1 MRLFFCVILTTI
13 FSINLPAQTGI
24 GCDGARYR
32 YRIFEEF
39 TVNYN
44 VIYGNNINA
53 TGSNVSLEMDIYQ
66 PEGDVVTNRP
76 VVVVAHGG
84 FFLGGAN
91 DGSDVVPL
99 CQDLARMGYV
109 AVSISYR
116 LGISNFFAL
125 ESSLQEAVVR
135 GVQDAKA
142 AVRYLRKTHAEDGNT
157 WGIDPERIVLGGSS
171 AGAFIALHT
180 AYVDDLSEIPS
191 SVDFNANGL
200 SGGIEGNS
208 GSPGYSSDILSIFS
222 ISGAI
227 GDVDWMSSGNKP
239 LVSVHGTS
247 DGTVPFG
254 TDYVQ
259 LYGIPV
265 TIVDGSE
272 TVHNQADLLGLDNCF
287 HVFPGAGHT
296 PHQSSTQYYDTTRA
310 VTVGFTS
317 RQVCPLYPPLCE
329 WYDVDAPPP
338 IVNTCPADIVADGLI
353 TVADV
358 LEILGQFGCDVNCFA
373 DVDADGAV
381 TVSDVLSVLSVFG
394 EPCPN

>member
-1 MRLFFCVILTTI
+1 MRLFFCVILTTL

-32 YRIFEEF
+32 YRVFEAF
-39 TVNYN
+39 SVDSNILYGSN
-44 VIYGNNINA
+44 VNA
-53 TGSNVSLEMDIYQ
+53 TGSTVSLVMDIYQ
-66 PEGDVVTNRP
+66 PVGDVVTNRP

-84 FFLGGAN
+84 FFIGGSN
-91 DGSDVVPL
+91 DGTDVVPL

-125 ESSLQEAVVR
+125 EASLQEAVVR

-171 AGAFIALHT
+171 AGAFIALHA

-191 SVDFNANGL
+191 TVDFNANGL
-200 SGGIEGNS
+200 SGGIEGDS
-208 GSPGYSSDILSIFS
+208 GSPGYSSDLLSIFS

-227 GDVDWMSSGNKP
+227 GDVDWMSSGNTP

-254 TDYVQ
+254 TGYVQ
-259 LYGIPV
+259 LSGINV

-272 TVHNQADLLGLDNCF
+272 IVHNQADLLGLDNCF

-317 RQVCPLYPPLCE
+317 KQVCPLYPPLCE

-338 IVNTCPADIVADGLI
+338 IENTCPADIVADGII

-358 LEILGQFGCDVNCFA
+358 LEILGQFGCNFNCFA

>member
-1 MRLFFCVILTTI
+1 MRLFFCVILITI

-76 VVVVAHGG
+76 VVVVSHGG

>member
-338 IVNTCPADIVADGLI
+338 IVNTCPADGLI

>member
-1 MRLFFCVILTTI
+1 MRLFFGVILTTV
-13 FSINLPAQTGI
+13 FSMNLPAQTGI

-32 YRIFEEF
+32 YRVFDDF
-39 TVNYN
+39 SVDYN
-44 VIYGNNINA
+44 ILYGDNINA
-53 TGSNVSLEMDIYQ
+53 TGSNVSLVMDIYQ
-66 PEGDVVTNRP
+66 PVGDVVSNRP

-84 FFLGGAN
+84 FFIGGSN

-99 CQDLARMGYV
+99 CEDLARMGYV

-116 LGISNFFAL
+116 LGISNFFDL

-142 AVRYLRKTHAEDGNT
+142 AVRYLRKSHAEDGNT

-171 AGAFIALHT
+171 AGAFIALHA

-191 SVDFNANGL
+191 TVDFNAYGL
-200 SGGIEGNS
+200 SGGIEGDS

-222 ISGAI
+222 ISGAM
-227 GDVDWMSSGNKP
+227 GDVDWMSSGNTP

-254 TDYVQ
+254 TGYVQ
-259 LYGIPV
+259 LSGINV

-272 TVHNQADLLGLDNCF
+272 IVHNQADLLGLDNCF

-296 PHQSSTQYYDTTRA
+296 PHSSSTQYYDTTRA

-317 RQVCPLYPPLCE
+317 RQVCPLYPPICE

-338 IVNTCPADIVADGLI
+338 IVNTCPADIVADGVI

-358 LEILGQFGCDVNCFA
+358 LEILGQFGCDMNCFA